1 MSDLILGK
9 PAKITAGVMS
19 GHVGILESV
28 SKTLGLATI
37 QLEKQVT
44 VSVPVDYV
52 DQEIDP
58 NEGYH
63 EWLSGLPAASDWLDY
78 QIGEYNARFDGIN
91 LLDAYLDD
99 DYKTLVMLRNTKA
112 EIQRLN
118 ENVEYFRKEAERLK
132 DKISWAKY
140 PDRMGQ

>member
-1 MSDLILGK
+1 MSKLVIGT
-9 PAKITAGVMS
+9 PAQIMAGVMR
-19 GHVGILESV
+19 GHVGILKSI
-28 SKTLGLATI
+28 SKTLGLAEI
-37 QLEKQVT
+37 ELEKQVT
-44 VSVPVDYV
+44 VSVPVDYI
-52 DQEIDP
+52 DQHFDP

-63 EWLSGLPAASDWLDY
+63 EWLNGLPAASDWLDY
-78 QIGEYNARFDGIN
+78 QIDEYNARFGVVN
-91 LLDAYLDD
+91 LLEVYLDD

-132 DKISWAKY
+132 SEISWGKY

>member
-1 MSDLILGK
+1 MSKLIVGK
-9 PAKITAGVMS
+9 PARLTTGPYAGK
-19 GHVGILESV
+19 VGLLISISPTLARASIEYDDRTILQ
-28 SKTLGLATI
+28 A
-37 QLEKQVT
+37 
-44 VSVPVDYV
+44 PVDYI

-63 EWLSGLPAASDWLDY
+63 EWLNGLPAASDWLDY
-78 QIGEYNARFDGIN
+78 QIEEYNARFGVVN

-132 DKISWAKY
+132 SEISWAKN